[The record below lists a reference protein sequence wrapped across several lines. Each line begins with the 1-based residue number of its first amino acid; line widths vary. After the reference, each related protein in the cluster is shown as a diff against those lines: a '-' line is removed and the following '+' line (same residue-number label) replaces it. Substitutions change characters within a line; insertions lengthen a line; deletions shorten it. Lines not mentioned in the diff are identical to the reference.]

1 MEGTDGG
8 SIFVGVVTNLADAAK
23 IEIMLNEVD
32 WAVND
37 ASTRVIT
44 VAANINRD
52 PFILTILA
60 ADGIHIALRGQ
71 FQCMKAALKNGILT
85 PVSIGLWEEDGLY
98 MICSNHVENEDV
110 FAVVGSSCL
119 WEIFEPIE
127 MITLVSK
134 QKREEAAQ
142 SLAEEAIRGAN
153 MKEILE
159 HLQEA
164 LHLGS

>member
-1 MEGTDGG
+1 
-8 SIFVGVVTNLADAAK
+8 
-23 IEIMLNEVD
+23 MLNGREITVYCVVGTFSILFTSIILLCAEVD

-134 QKREEAAQ
+134 QKREVNEFNFTKS
-142 SLAEEAIRGAN
+142 SLFN
-153 MKEILE
+153 YMLY
-159 HLQEA
+159 
-164 LHLGS
+164 